1 MEGMPRCAPFC
12 CGVAVAI
19 TARWPYRH
27 RGSLAVVSL
36 ASRLVWKV
44 ANAEWPLD
52 RSMEAGL
59 TRRPAGPAYLYPLRP
74 PSASLLHHPSCRV
87 LDHIYTAEL
96 SSLVPSP
103 HARAL
108 HGRTDRRSARPHQ
121 LSWPANLERQHSVEY
136 ISGLGQTG
144 GRGAAGGERAAIV
157 A

>member
-27 RGSLAVVSL
+27 RGSLAAGSL
-36 ASRLVWKV
+36 ASRLIWKSQTK
-44 ANAEWPLD
+44 NGLWID
-52 RSMEAGL
+52 RW
-59 TRRPAGPAYLYPLRP
+59 RPASHVARPAPLIYIPPRP